1 MRRIT
6 MAILGLMLM
15 ALSALAS
22 PALAKTAPL
31 PGEKLVQIPSRPGIT
46 ISVYAL
52 GPPGAPGADVIIFPG
67 GDGIIGTQGD
77 NFLLRTRAK
86 YAAAGFLVVSVGMP
100 SDHKDGLTAKT
111 RSTPEYAQDIAAVIA
126 WIRQKNNKPIWLIGT
141 STGTIS
147 AANVASRLT
156 GAAGP
161 HGLIM
166 TSTFVPPP
174 STNAPPIYT
183 WVDLS
188 AIAIPTL
195 FVHNKE
201 DGCRTSPFTNLQP
214 LIDKVNHAPKKEL
227 ITVSGGL
234 PPTSEP
240 CDALSRHGYLGLEDQ
255 VVGSIVNW
263 IKAN

>member
-1 MRRIT
+1 MRLRIFVL
-6 MAILGLMLM
+6 IVGLIG
-15 ALSALAS
+15 AAS
-22 PALAKTAPL
+22 YAVAKTDPL
-31 PGEKLVQIPSRPGIT
+31 PGEKVVQIPSRPGVT
-46 ISVYAL
+46 IGFYAL
-52 GPPGAPGADVIIFPG
+52 APAGAPSANVIIFPG

-86 YAAAGFLVVSVGMP
+86 YAAANFFVVSVGMP

-126 WIRQKNNKPIWLIGT
+126 WIRQKNDKPIWLLGT

-174 STNAPPIYT
+174 ATNAPPIYT

-214 LIDKVNHAPKKEL
+214 LIDKVNRAPKKEL